1 VDQARY
7 AQGDVADRGVVY
19 RVTLRVTAAS
29 EDGSPGPVPLTAIE
43 ENPVD
48 RIARRATPR
57 PFVSIE
63 EAALLLG
70 ESRSTVYR
78 AVKSGS
84 FPLPVVRIGERL
96 RVPRSAI
103 ERLIAGEVL
112 QIAYQEP
119 APSEASSPARPS
131 RRPPM

>member
-1 VDQARY
+1 LVDQARQL
-7 AQGDVADRGVVY
+7 QGDVEGDV
-19 RVTLRVTAAS
+19 AS
-29 EDGSPGPVPLTAIE
+29 EDRSPGQVPVATTE
-43 ENPVD
+43 ESPVD

-103 ERLIAGEVL
+103 ERLIAGEVF
-112 QIAYQEP
+112 QPAHQDP
-119 APSEASSPARPS
+119 APSEA
-131 RRPPM
+131 